1 MIMNSGEEI
10 NQLRE
15 TVRNT
20 IDNAGIDNLLNNL
33 ARQANSKF
41 EEKDGVI
48 TLNREDYALLKL
60 MMIDYLNNNFK
71 K

>member
-1 MIMNSGEEI
+1 MNSEEEI
-10 NQLRE
+10 NQLRKR
-15 TVRNT
+15 VKNT
-20 IDNAGIDNLLNNL
+20 IDNAGIDNFIYNL

-60 MMIDYLNNNFK
+60 MMIYYLNNNFNK
-71 K
+71 